1 MTCVSVFNTPSR
13 FTTAIL
19 DLVQE
24 LIAPAEVRAIGC
36 GLPAGSRLLPQQQLA
51 LAGTVCTVTL
61 FTEAMLRAVE
71 REKVDA
77 LLARHGTFPEV
88 LDAVLWD
95 AAIRVGVTMVQ
106 LEDLI
111 LYADTA
117 ENYWLVPSR
126 PAPFVRLAAD
136 GLHLEC
142 EPPFVTW
149 SERCDGVCR
158 AAKRIIQVTRTGRVG

>member
-1 MTCVSVFNTPSR
+1 MTCISVSDAPSR

-19 DLVQE
+19 DLVQQP
-24 LIAPAEVRAIGC
+24 IAPAEVRPIGC

-51 LAGTVCTVTL
+51 LAGTVCTLPL
-61 FTEAMLRAVE
+61 FNEAMLRAVE
-71 REKVDA
+71 TEKVDA

-88 LDAVLWD
+88 LDPVLWD
-95 AAIRVGVTMVQ
+95 AAIRIGGNLVQ
-106 LEDLI
+106 LENLI
-111 LYADTA
+111 LYTDSA

-126 PAPFVRLAAD
+126 PGPFVRLAVD

-142 EPPFVTW
+142 EPPFITW

-158 AAKRIIQVTRTGRVG
+158 AAKRIIQVTRAGWVG